1 MPNRGPIAMC
11 PTHGTVRHSRHST
24 TRCLGRTILGGEV
37 LFGEECGSIH
47 RQNRRSSLIRDTSHC
62 KWEPPRLCIRLPS
75 VRPRQLP
82 TNTSCLWQ
90 DHFHHEQHIK
100 NQTHI
105 CGVDLRSR
113 VPGTPSTLL
122 WYDIPIQKTPSLI
135 LSQHHHH
142 HNKFVLIQHHHNDW
156 PRSERATE
164 WTIGRVCACVPRLYH
179 LIVPSDAFVVAFDTC
194 RLHSVAIASRP
205 SLP

>member
-1 MPNRGPIAMC
+1 MLYSSPKQAQLAHPRHVTLQVGTSSIVHKIIIGTTATAPNE
-11 PTHGTVRHSRHST
+11 H
-24 TRCLGRTILGGEV
+24 V
-37 LFGEECGSIH
+37 LFMT
-47 RQNRRSSLIRDTSHC
+47 RPL
-62 KWEPPRLCIRLPS
+62 PPRTTHS
-75 VRPRQLP
+75 KS
-82 TNTSCLWQ
+82 NTHLW
-90 DHFHHEQHIK
+90 
-100 NQTHI
+100 
-105 CGVDLRSR
+105 CGFA
-113 VPGTPSTLL
+113 VPGTLL
-122 WYDIPIQKTPSLI
+122 WYDTPIQKTPSLI

-194 RLHSVAIASRP
+194 CLHSVAIASRP